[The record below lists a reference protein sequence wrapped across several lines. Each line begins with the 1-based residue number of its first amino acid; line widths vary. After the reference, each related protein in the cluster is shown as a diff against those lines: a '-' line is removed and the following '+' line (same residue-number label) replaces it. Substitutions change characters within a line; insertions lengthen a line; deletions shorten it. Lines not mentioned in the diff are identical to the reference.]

1 MAQTKILVVEDDAPI
16 RRGLCDALRYA
27 GYAVEECPTGDAA
40 LATACA
46 ASPDLLLLDV
56 VLPGKNGF
64 EILRELRG
72 SHPQLPVIMLTARGT
87 EEDRVRGLKLGAD
100 DYVVKP
106 FSATELL
113 ARVEAVLR
121 RSAERPSDLREL
133 QLADRTVHL
142 ELGRVLLP
150 NGDGH
155 RLSDLETRLLRY
167 LAVNRGRPVDR
178 KELLQRVWGGNAR
191 EMETRAVDMHVRRLR
206 EKIEQDAANPTLI
219 VTVRGKGYM
228 LARGA
233 VVSRAA
239 RWWVVFGA
247 CNVVVA
253 LALIWTTRV
262 VVDLERRE
270 LRARAETDYQQSLRL
285 AMWRMDSWLAVL
297 FAREAARPS
306 TDYLSPDLESD
317 YIELRFEIDA
327 DGRVASAQETLDAY
341 RGHLDPAAVHA
352 AISGADSL
360 VDTKLADPEQDP
372 SQLVKTQN
380 EFDARV
386 ACAVPRP
393 PGEDLAG
400 RQVVVWLDPP
410 APASEPA
417 LAFLRRTESDGGKM
431 VQGFVLDWPRL
442 HDRLLL
448 EIRDLFPDARLERV
462 AANGAGRPSGS
473 RTGQHPGDDRRGAA
487 QPAVQATR
495 VHRRIRTA
503 LAVAWLAAIV
513 AAVAVGATLRKSI
526 DLGERRRRFVS
537 AVTHE
542 LRTPLTT
549 FQMYSEM
556 LADGLVTTEDQRRQY
571 LLTLKDESQRLSAMV
586 ANVLTHA
593 RLEERGGSRRFESM
607 NLNAVAHASE
617 AAARASRR
625 VDADGARGRDRRPG
639 RHPAVRGCGGHR
651 SDPRQPRG

>member
-72 SHPQLPVIMLTARGT
+72 SHPQLPVIMLTARGA

-228 LARGA
+228 LAP
-233 VVSRAA
+233 
-239 RWWVVFGA
+239 
-247 CNVVVA
+247 
-253 LALIWTTRV
+253 
-262 VVDLERRE
+262 E
-270 LRARAETDYQQSLRL
+270 
-285 AMWRMDSWLAVL
+285 
-297 FAREAARPS
+297 PS
-306 TDYLSPDLESD
+306 
-317 YIELRFEIDA
+317 
-327 DGRVASAQETLDAY
+327 
-341 RGHLDPAAVHA
+341 
-352 AISGADSL
+352 
-360 VDTKLADPEQDP
+360 
-372 SQLVKTQN
+372 
-380 EFDARV
+380 
-386 ACAVPRP
+386 
-393 PGEDLAG
+393 
-400 RQVVVWLDPP
+400 
-410 APASEPA
+410 
-417 LAFLRRTESDGGKM
+417 
-431 VQGFVLDWPRL
+431 
-442 HDRLLL
+442 
-448 EIRDLFPDARLERV
+448 
-462 AANGAGRPSGS
+462 
-473 RTGQHPGDDRRGAA
+473 
-487 QPAVQATR
+487 
-495 VHRRIRTA
+495 
-503 LAVAWLAAIV
+503 
-513 AAVAVGATLRKSI
+513 
-526 DLGERRRRFVS
+526 
-537 AVTHE
+537 
-542 LRTPLTT
+542 
-549 FQMYSEM
+549 
-556 LADGLVTTEDQRRQY
+556 
-571 LLTLKDESQRLSAMV
+571 
-586 ANVLTHA
+586 
-593 RLEERGGSRRFESM
+593 
-607 NLNAVAHASE
+607 
-617 AAARASRR
+617 
-625 VDADGARGRDRRPG
+625 
-639 RHPAVRGCGGHR
+639 
-651 SDPRQPRG
+651 

>member
-1 MAQTKILVVEDDAPI
+1 LAQTKILVVEDDAPI

-56 VLPGKNGF
+56 VLPGKDGF

-228 LARGA
+228 LAR
-233 VVSRAA
+233 
-239 RWWVVFGA
+239 
-247 CNVVVA
+247 
-253 LALIWTTRV
+253 
-262 VVDLERRE
+262 E
-270 LRARAETDYQQSLRL
+270 
-285 AMWRMDSWLAVL
+285 
-297 FAREAARPS
+297 PS
-306 TDYLSPDLESD
+306 
-317 YIELRFEIDA
+317 
-327 DGRVASAQETLDAY
+327 
-341 RGHLDPAAVHA
+341 
-352 AISGADSL
+352 
-360 VDTKLADPEQDP
+360 
-372 SQLVKTQN
+372 
-380 EFDARV
+380 
-386 ACAVPRP
+386 
-393 PGEDLAG
+393 
-400 RQVVVWLDPP
+400 
-410 APASEPA
+410 
-417 LAFLRRTESDGGKM
+417 
-431 VQGFVLDWPRL
+431 
-442 HDRLLL
+442 
-448 EIRDLFPDARLERV
+448 
-462 AANGAGRPSGS
+462 
-473 RTGQHPGDDRRGAA
+473 
-487 QPAVQATR
+487 
-495 VHRRIRTA
+495 
-503 LAVAWLAAIV
+503 
-513 AAVAVGATLRKSI
+513 
-526 DLGERRRRFVS
+526 
-537 AVTHE
+537 
-542 LRTPLTT
+542 
-549 FQMYSEM
+549 
-556 LADGLVTTEDQRRQY
+556 
-571 LLTLKDESQRLSAMV
+571 
-586 ANVLTHA
+586 
-593 RLEERGGSRRFESM
+593 
-607 NLNAVAHASE
+607 
-617 AAARASRR
+617 
-625 VDADGARGRDRRPG
+625 
-639 RHPAVRGCGGHR
+639 
-651 SDPRQPRG
+651 